1 MNYLHE
7 LNKIALDIYEENFI
21 NCNEKEQEF
30 VLQEYNYQLLNDN
43 IWIEKNTI
51 AIQDTL
57 KC

>member
-7 LNKIALDIYEENFI
+7 LNKIALDIYQENFI

-43 IWIEKNTI
+43 I
-51 AIQDTL
+51 
-57 KC
+57 